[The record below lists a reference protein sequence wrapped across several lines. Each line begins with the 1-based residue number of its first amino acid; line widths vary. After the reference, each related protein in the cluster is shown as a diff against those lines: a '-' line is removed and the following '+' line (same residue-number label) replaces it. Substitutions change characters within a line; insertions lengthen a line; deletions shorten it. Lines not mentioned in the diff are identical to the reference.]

1 MLKHY
6 YMHTYMY
13 MYTTYLHNYVHNYTD
28 IFICTCTCI
37 LHVYYMYI
45 PTYMHQS
52 IQCHSSCSATGL
64 CVWLVCANAVLSC
77 MGTVA
82 NLCLTLVIKQKT

>member
-1 MLKHY
+1 MIICIP
-6 YMHTYMY
+6 T
-13 MYTTYLHNYVHNYTD
+13 
-28 IFICTCTCI
+28 CTCTLHTYI
-37 LHVYYMYI
+37 IMYIIIQTYLYVHVYYMYI